1 MSDNE
6 HQIAEDFGPNGDA
19 TTAGFYGERMY
30 ADEAQAMLRVIAR
43 ERMLRQVATDN
54 ADAESTD
61 QWAAVAE
68 AISITNQESYDRA
81 VELLLADKALQ
92 TAAETHHRPMIK
104 AGHDAHQAALD
115 GLKRVVA
122 PLQRAE
128 RTIKLKIGTWDAE
141 QRRLQAEQERKIKEA
156 EAQRA
161 AEEAERIIEE
171 AEAAGAPPEEVKEL
185 IREVE
190 TRPIIVPRS
199 APTYTPA
206 KGVSSAPVLKGR
218 VDSFALLVD
227 YVAKN
232 RQYLS
237 ILAVDDSALQKLVKA
252 LGRNFSM
259 PGVTL
264 VEEMS
269 VRAPRGGKK

>member
-1 MSDNE
+1 MSTLSDRTIDMINGKPIDISDFAVASHPAE
-6 HQIAEDFGPNGDA
+6 HKVDLSPEAAIQVREAAQAVFITDQRTYDLVIEALLANKELQKMAED
-19 TTAGFYGERMY
+19 
-30 ADEAQAMLRVIAR
+30 
-43 ERMLRQVATDN
+43 
-54 ADAESTD
+54 
-61 QWAAVAE
+61 
-68 AISITNQESYDRA
+68 
-81 VELLLADKALQ
+81 
-92 TAAETHHRPMIK
+92 HHRPMISK
-104 AGHDAHQAALD
+104 AYAAHRESTAMLN
-115 GLKRVVA
+115 RVIE
-122 PLQRAE
+122 PLQEAE
-128 RTIKLKIGTWDAE
+128 RTYKLKIGTWDAE
-141 QRRLQAEQERKIKEA
+141 QRRIQAEQERKIKEA

-190 TRPIIVPRS
+190 TRPIIVPRA